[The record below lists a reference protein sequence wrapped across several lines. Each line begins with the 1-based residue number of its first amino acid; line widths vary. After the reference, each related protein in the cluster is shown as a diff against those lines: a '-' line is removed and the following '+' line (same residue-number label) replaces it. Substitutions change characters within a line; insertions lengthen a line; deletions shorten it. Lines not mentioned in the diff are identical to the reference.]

1 MKSHFLSRDRDRV
14 LIPETVSTTLEKYH
28 IQLGDEYTKMLMEK
42 FMDHQEFEGMTN
54 YEDLVRY
61 LEEMRLEGSKKPIIS
76 RKDNFIL
83 YETEQ
88 TKANYRRNKSWTTKM
103 EERLVADL
111 TKEVNIEHISLS
123 DLEDKLHIKD
133 SYGHNTVSAP
143 QLRSVLRNMGIVL
156 SGKVVAGVMKASDV
170 DSKSSYSIPVIMDIF
185 SKIE

>member
-1 MKSHFLSRDRDRV
+1 M
-14 LIPETVSTTLEKYH
+14 LI
-28 IQLGDEYTKMLMEK
+28 EK